1 MNLISNIWIHPRTSA
16 AGLLIAA
23 VTIAGVL
30 TQQGITLGS
39 AGTGT
44 VVSLVSALGTALLG
58 LLAKDPDPSPTSNN
72 TAKLGALMLCAV
84 LVSGSIPLA
93 GCSGKQVAQDIVNW
107 TPALQTAVAVVD
119 STASLLAPADAPIF
133 LAATASFDAATNLL
147 VAQCKAYLANPSASL
162 LAQLQ
167 SQIVTFQQQVNAAL
181 LQSARIVNPNSQ
193 THALAAINGVAT
205 IVNAIFALVESISS
219 KAAAA
224 QMASQ
229 ASIKIS
235 QVQPY
240 LDRDQAARLVAE
252 HYSEPVFL
260 ARIQLAQAQSSA
272 IRSGF

>member
-1 MNLISNIWIHPRTSA
+1 
-16 AGLLIAA
+16 
-23 VTIAGVL
+23 
-30 TQQGITLGS
+30 
-39 AGTGT
+39 
-44 VVSLVSALGTALLG
+44 
-58 LLAKDPDPSPTSNN
+58 
-72 TAKLGALMLCAV
+72 MLCAV